1 MKKLKKYFLSPM
13 TLSAISLNKTT
24 LTQPMEIHTSREI
37 KFLLPILFHKKKSS
51 ATCQL
56 HLNQLLPEILH
67 PQEEFS
73 SKTTKQYISIVMKK
87 MKKFIIVLIFI
98 ANNQLYAQHKDSSIV
113 LATYDYQEIDVSLK
127 KFDYLWLI
135 SGNLCHDCWK
145 KERRSK
151 ILLIALDNDGDRV
164 VRLHTRNLRQQQM
177 HKSKLYF
184 PISKEQ
190 KEYLLKKYGENI
202 LQKIKK

>member
-13 TLSAISLNKTT
+13 TLSAIPLNKTT

-151 ILLIALDNDGDRV
+151 IL
-164 VRLHTRNLRQQQM
+164 RQQQM